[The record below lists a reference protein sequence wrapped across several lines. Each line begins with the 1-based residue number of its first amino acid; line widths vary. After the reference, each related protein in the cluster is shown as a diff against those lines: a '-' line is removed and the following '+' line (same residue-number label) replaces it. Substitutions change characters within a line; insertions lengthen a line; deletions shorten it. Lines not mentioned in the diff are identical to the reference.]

1 MDAVF
6 KELGAGLIIPN
17 GTIVYKVEDAA
28 KAFNFTPE
36 QKQSCLLVLGD
47 PVSDTMTIVNH
58 LGETES
64 QAEYE
69 QLIQFSIKQSN
80 ENGCKLTNH
89 NKVSATDGR
98 ELDILKF
105 ATSQNDVYVIYS
117 CLNNKVFMSS
127 TSCNNQNFK
136 QAQAFANQLMTSLCP
151 VEV

>member
-6 KELGAGLIIPN
+6 KQLGAGLVVPD
-17 GTIVYKVEDAA
+17 GTIVYKIDDAA

-36 QKQSCLLVLGD
+36 QQQSCLLVLGD
-47 PVSDTMTIVNH
+47 PVSDTLTIVNH
-58 LGETES
+58 LGEVEN

-80 ENGCKLTNH
+80 DNGCKLTNH

-105 ATSQNDVYVIYS
+105 STSQNDVYVVFGCI
-117 CLNNKVFMSS
+117 NKNVVMSS